1 MNVMKIFQFRPKTR
15 HKRRCNMAV
24 SFSILPYSC
33 QVFIAIAILLRCT
46 LSDKYLLVEL
56 EPENIDNDIDNI
68 SPPMPNPNDLDQM
81 QIDREPELEDDDGI
95 DDEIQPGKDVDI
107 DDVVDQDVDDP
118 PPDTT
123 ELKPSPISKKS
134 RGKGF
139 RSSGMKNLMTEI
151 TII

>member
-1 MNVMKIFQFRPKTR
+1 MNAMKIFQFRPTTR

-24 SFSILPYSC
+24 LFSLQPYSC

-95 DDEIQPGKDVDI
+95 DDEVQDI
-107 DDVVDQDVDDP
+107 EDVVDQDVDDP

-134 RGKGF
+134 RGRG
-139 RSSGMKNLMTEI
+139 SNPSGTKNLKKEI